1 MARALSG
8 ISVSLLALAVGTA
21 IAALASDRW
30 GCGGLFTGC
39 QNSQWKAVASG
50 VAGLMIAGSACLTAV
65 LIMDLLTLCNEDIAL
80 RPGFGVARIVFLAI
94 GTVTL
99 LVAVLVYTAERS
111 DYSVGC
117 YDDHFCSLRQKFCGI
132 TATPHSGFSVRLTE
146 SIRAT
151 LL

>member
-39 QNSQWKAVASG
+39 QDSKWKAVASG

-65 LIMDLLTLCNEDIAL
+65 LIMDLLTLCNEAIAL

-94 GTVTL
+94 GTATL
-99 LVAVLVYTAERS
+99 LVAVLVYTAEVGQQWS
-111 DYSVGC
+111 YFLAVCSSVLTIQLVVMMIIFAIC
-117 YDDHFCSLRQKFCGI
+117 ARI
-132 TATPHSGFSVRLTE
+132 SVE
-146 SIRAT
+146 
-151 LL
+151 